1 MNKCLF
7 TGRLTADI
15 ELKKTETEK
24 TYARF
29 SLAVQRN
36 FKDKEGNR
44 PVDFVPCVVWGQTA
58 EFISKYAHKGD
69 LIEVEGEL
77 RTGNY
82 TDKDGN
88 KRTDV
93 SVTVSEA
100 KPLSKKQAD
109 SNKSEDFEEFE
120 IDDDVL
126 PFA

>member
-15 ELKKTETEK
+15 ELKKTEAEK

-58 EFISKYAHKGD
+58 DFIAKYAHKGD

-82 TDKDGN
+82 TDKEGN

-93 SVTVSEA
+93 SVTVTEA
-100 KPLSKKQAD
+100 KPLCKKQAGD
-109 SNKSEDFEEFE
+109 SKSEDFEEIE
-120 IDDDVL
+120 IDDDVP